1 MIAATIS
8 RPAAST
14 HSVTV
19 NADMRR
25 LISPPKKSATPQHAE
40 AASAET
46 IPSKGYGESFFS
58 VCWRTGGGGTS
69 STTDVIVSCPA
80 GPTGAGSVPTASAGP
95 RPRAP
100 AGVRCGGLRGG
111 ALPEVAGGVA
121 LRRARRRRGRGAR
134 RGGSHRGGRG
144 AAHRGTA
151 RGHGAE
157 R

>member
-46 IPSKGYGESFFS
+46 IPSKDYGESFFS
-58 VCWRTGGGGTS
+58 VCWRTGGGGTN

-80 GPTGAGSVPTASAGP
+80 GPAGAGD
-95 RPRAP
+95 
-100 AGVRCGGLRGG
+100 GGAARGG
-111 ALPEVAGGVA
+111 ARPNAGGRVP
-121 LRRARRRRGRGAR
+121 
-134 RGGSHRGGRG
+134 
-144 AAHRGTA
+144 
-151 RGHGAE
+151 
-157 R
+157 